1 LAVKWNV
8 GYLCRGYQN
17 WRKIRVE
24 LQVVM
29 ARIQQARNLWCERG
43 NNDIG
48 RKANITHS
56 LGCGRHQYLLPLTW
70 ESSLLLPVSL
80 QDTTFSAEK

>member
-1 LAVKWNV
+1 MAVKWNV

-48 RKANITHS
+48 RKANIIRS
-56 LGCGRHQYLLPLTW
+56 LGRGHLQNRLP
-70 ESSLLLPVSL
+70 
-80 QDTTFSAEK
+80 

>member
-1 LAVKWNV
+1 MAVKWNV

-48 RKANITHS
+48 RKASITRS
-56 LGCGRHQYLLPLTW
+56 LGCGRHQHRLPLQLGNHLRYN
-70 ESSLLLPVSL
+70 SYHCKA
-80 QDTTFSAEK
+80 QH